1 MGEKE
6 SRRLISGV
14 YLATEYLLWI
24 KNLSEIK
31 RKN

>member
-1 MGEKE
+1 MGTKE
-6 SRRLISGV
+6 SGRLISGV
-14 YLATEYLLWI
+14 YLATEYSVLI